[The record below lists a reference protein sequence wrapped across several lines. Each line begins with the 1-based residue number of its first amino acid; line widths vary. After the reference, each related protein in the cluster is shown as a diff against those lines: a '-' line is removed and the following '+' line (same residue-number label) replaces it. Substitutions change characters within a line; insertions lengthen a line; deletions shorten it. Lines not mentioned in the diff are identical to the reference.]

1 MLYSDCR
8 QFKKKTQHYIEA
20 DTPQKSM
27 IIQLNSTN
35 TKITTKKKKKTSL
48 HFSNANNYYQV
59 SNVILTSWSIKY
71 LVTSDYS
78 FSLQEIEQFYNHFM

>member
-1 MLYSDCR
+1 MLHHNELEEAEYKD
-8 QFKKKTQHYIEA
+8 HY
-20 DTPQKSM
+20 
-27 IIQLNSTN
+27 
-35 TKITTKKKKKTSL
+35 KKKKNSL